1 MKLLTTLR
9 FATLALCVV
18 FGRAATAYG
27 DPLFFSATSF
37 LINEGGEKL
46 DLFVNPDLV
55 LEPRTYGGTI
65 YPPALIFSTIVKYEG
80 GPSLSDVVRF
90 TFEEEDSAPAVI
102 DNPFSTGTV
111 PISLAFPVR
120 FNPSQAGRP
129 LRASLTVDLL
139 NSSPDFVIPSGSDA
153 GRVVNSYTYR
163 FQTLTP
169 TPEPAAWV
177 LFGTG
182 AVAFLVKRRRM
193 AQSVR

>member
-1 MKLLTTLR
+1 MKLSTILR
-9 FATLALCVV
+9 LAMLVLCV
-18 FGRAATAYG
+18 FGRAATAHG

-37 LINEGGEKL
+37 LINEGGETL
-46 DLFVNPDLV
+46 DLFVNPDVV

-90 TFEEEDSAPAVI
+90 TFDEEGSAPAVF
-102 DNPFSTGTV
+102 DNPFSTGTG
-111 PISLAFPVR
+111 PISIAFVER
-120 FNPSQAGRP
+120 FQPRQAGRP

-139 NSSPDFVIPSGSDA
+139 NSSPDFLIPSGPMA
-153 GRVVNSYTYR
+153 GQLVNSYTYT
-163 FQTLTP
+163 FDTLTP

-182 AVAFLVKRRRM
+182 GAAFLLRRRRM
-193 AQSVR
+193 AQPVR